1 MLQRAT
7 RSVYLI
13 FGLTGVF
20 AATMVARVPQIRDT
34 LHLQPGALGI
44 LLLMVAVGS
53 VISLPLA
60 GTVVH
65 RLGPSRAVRT
75 MCLVAASGVAIAGLG
90 LQVSVYMSGA
100 GFLFAGFG
108 VGTWDVAMNV
118 EGAAVEQQLG
128 RSVMARFHA
137 AFSLGTVCGG
147 LIGAAMNALNVGPTP
162 HIVVVAVIVGLSV
175 FVLAGGFMPVVDDE
189 HSERHNPFDAWK
201 EPRTLLIGLFV
212 LTMAFTEGTGND
224 WLGVAAIDG
233 YHASKSMGSLV
244 YVLFVASMTTGR
256 WFGPH
261 LLDRFGRVPVMR
273 ATAALAAVG
282 VAIVVWGPSMTTV
295 FIGTLLWGAGTS
307 LGFPTGMSAA
317 SDDQAK
323 AAGRVSVVA
332 TIGYVAFLAGPS
344 AIGWIGNHTGVRKAL
359 LVTGVMALLAFA
371 NAGSTR
377 KITPVDSPQTS
388 VG

>member
-1 MLQRAT
+1 MLARAS

-20 AATMVARVPQIRDT
+20 AATMVSRVPQIREA
-34 LHLQPGALGI
+34 LHLRPGPLGI
-44 LLLMVAVGS
+44 LLLMVACGS

-65 RLGPSRAVRT
+65 RLGPTRAVRT
-75 MCLVAASGVAIAGLG
+75 MCLLAASGVAIAGIG

-137 AFSLGTVCGG
+137 AFSLGTVLGA
-147 LIGAAMNALNVGPTP
+147 LIGAAMNVLNVGPTP
-162 HIVVVAVIVGLSV
+162 HIVGVAVIVGVSV
-175 FVLAGGFMPVVDDE
+175 FGLAGGFMPVANDE
-189 HSERHNPFDAWK
+189 HNERHNPFDAWK

-212 LTMAFTEGTGND
+212 LTMAFSEGTGSD
-224 WLGVAAIDG
+224 WLGVATIDG
-233 YHASKSMGSLV
+233 YHASKAMGSLV
-244 YVLFVASMTTGR
+244 YVLFVVSMTTGR
-256 WFGPH
+256 WFGPQ
-261 LLDRFGRVPVMR
+261 LLDRYGRVPVMR
-273 ATAALAAVG
+273 TCAALAAVG
-282 VAIVVWGPSMTTV
+282 AGIVVFGPGLGTV
-295 FIGTLLWGAGTS
+295 FLGTLLWGVGTS

-317 SDDQAK
+317 SDDQAR

-344 AIGWIGNHTGVRKAL
+344 VVGWIGNHTGVRKAL
-359 LVTGVMALLAFA
+359 VVTCVMALLAFA

-377 KITPVDSPQTS
+377 KLLTNSET
-388 VG
+388 